1 MLQKV
6 CIDEKNQNRILHYNL
21 QWFAKDGEGGE
32 KTEPATAKK
41 LKDARDEGKV
51 AKSRELNSAFDLIVL
66 FLCLK
71 IFVSFVGEKF
81 IDIFSYIYE
90 NMPDFVKINEGGLSV
105 QAVAGLI
112 ASVTLK
118 SLLIMLPFM
127 AFGFVVTLLVSIV
140 QVGWKVS
147 TKPMKPELSKLNP
160 LNGFKRIFSKDSLF
174 ELVKSIL
181 KIVIIIYIAYTSI
194 KDNANDLFALY
205 DLGLNQAVALVG
217 TLIINTGIKISIVYL
232 VIGLADFIYQKHKF
246 NEDMKMTKQEVK
258 DEYKNTEGDPQIKGR
273 QRRKMQEVSQ
283 KRMMQ
288 DVPKAD
294 VVITNPTHFAV
305 ALKYEAKVSSAPV
318 VLAKGEDYLA
328 QKIKEVARENK
339 IEIVENKPLA
349 RMLYHNVDVGAEIPP
364 ELYQAVAEVLA
375 AVYKAKNIQ
384 SCSYTTNRCERRLCR
399 MLKKADIGVG
409 LYLLAAVVFF
419 IVPIPSVLLDVMLA
433 FNISIALIIVFNVL
447 FVREVL
453 DMSFFPTLL
462 LFTTIFRISLN
473 VSSTRLIL
481 LTGDPGNVVKT
492 FGSFVGG
499 GNMVVGSIVF
509 IVLVLIQFIV
519 INKGS
524 ERVSEVTARFTL
536 DAMPGK
542 QMAIDADLNTGA
554 ITDAEAKERRE
565 KIQRESSF
573 FGAMDGATKYVKG
586 DATAGL
592 VITFINLIGGTIMG
606 VMNQGLGFADAIQQ
620 YGLLTIGDGLVSQI
634 PSLLI
639 SLATGILVTKGSNEA
654 DFSGILVKQLFGIP
668 RVLYIVG
675 SVLVFLGIFTP
686 LNPVLFIALGL
697 VFIIAGKNIS
707 KNIGEENIEEEVQ
720 QAETEAEEIRKPE
733 NVVSLLQVDPIEL
746 EFGYGIIP
754 LADVNQ
760 GGDLLDRVVMIRRQ
774 IALELGTVV
783 PIIRLRDNIQ
793 LNPNQYIIKIKG
805 VQVTEGEILFDHY
818 MAMNPGYVEEE
829 ITGIP
834 TFEPS
839 FHLPA
844 IWITEAQRERAE
856 SLGYTVV
863 DAPSI
868 IATHLTEVIRSH
880 IAELLTRQDV
890 QNLVNNLKESNPVL
904 VDELTPKLLGLGE
917 IQKVLQNL
925 LREGISI
932 RDLLSIFESLADHA
946 QTSRDTDV
954 LTEYVRQSLKRAISS
969 KYFPSNETT
978 SVITLD
984 PKVEQEIMSSV
995 KQTEQGAYLT
1005 MDPEKTKAIMDSVRT
1020 ETEKLESLGKNP
1032 IIITSPIV
1040 RMYFKKLTEDYFK
1053 DLIVVSYNEV
1063 ESDVELQSVGMVTA

>member
-147 TKPMKPELSKLNP
+147 TKPMQPDLSKLNP
-160 LNGFKRIFSKDSLF
+160 LNGFKRIVSKDSLF

-305 ALKYEAKVSSAPV
+305 ALKYEAEVSSAPV

-384 SCSYTTNRCERRLCR
+384 
-399 MLKKADIGVG
+399 
-409 LYLLAAVVFF
+409 
-419 IVPIPSVLLDVMLA
+419 
-433 FNISIALIIVFNVL
+433 
-447 FVREVL
+447 
-453 DMSFFPTLL
+453 
-462 LFTTIFRISLN
+462 
-473 VSSTRLIL
+473 
-481 LTGDPGNVVKT
+481 
-492 FGSFVGG
+492 
-499 GNMVVGSIVF
+499 
-509 IVLVLIQFIV
+509 
-519 INKGS
+519 
-524 ERVSEVTARFTL
+524 
-536 DAMPGK
+536 
-542 QMAIDADLNTGA
+542 
-554 ITDAEAKERRE
+554 
-565 KIQRESSF
+565 
-573 FGAMDGATKYVKG
+573 
-586 DATAGL
+586 
-592 VITFINLIGGTIMG
+592 
-606 VMNQGLGFADAIQQ
+606 
-620 YGLLTIGDGLVSQI
+620 
-634 PSLLI
+634 
-639 SLATGILVTKGSNEA
+639 
-654 DFSGILVKQLFGIP
+654 
-668 RVLYIVG
+668 
-675 SVLVFLGIFTP
+675 
-686 LNPVLFIALGL
+686 
-697 VFIIAGKNIS
+697 
-707 KNIGEENIEEEVQ
+707 
-720 QAETEAEEIRKPE
+720 
-733 NVVSLLQVDPIEL
+733 
-746 EFGYGIIP
+746 
-754 LADVNQ
+754 
-760 GGDLLDRVVMIRRQ
+760 
-774 IALELGTVV
+774 
-783 PIIRLRDNIQ
+783 
-793 LNPNQYIIKIKG
+793 
-805 VQVTEGEILFDHY
+805 
-818 MAMNPGYVEEE
+818 
-829 ITGIP
+829 
-834 TFEPS
+834 
-839 FHLPA
+839 
-844 IWITEAQRERAE
+844 
-856 SLGYTVV
+856 
-863 DAPSI
+863 
-868 IATHLTEVIRSH
+868 
-880 IAELLTRQDV
+880 
-890 QNLVNNLKESNPVL
+890 
-904 VDELTPKLLGLGE
+904 
-917 IQKVLQNL
+917 
-925 LREGISI
+925 
-932 RDLLSIFESLADHA
+932 
-946 QTSRDTDV
+946 
-954 LTEYVRQSLKRAISS
+954 
-969 KYFPSNETT
+969 
-978 SVITLD
+978 
-984 PKVEQEIMSSV
+984 
-995 KQTEQGAYLT
+995 
-1005 MDPEKTKAIMDSVRT
+1005 
-1020 ETEKLESLGKNP
+1020 
-1032 IIITSPIV
+1032 
-1040 RMYFKKLTEDYFK
+1040 
-1053 DLIVVSYNEV
+1053 
-1063 ESDVELQSVGMVTA
+1063 